1 MANIYREEIEKQ
13 KKTLREY
20 YGYSEDG
27 AADLVIELICQLSIA
42 EGKRQQHENCQK
54 CLVPCGYCKGDGFTA
69 EHNLESHEEGCN
81 GCPVQVQCE
90 YCHATGKVVPSDV
103 ALPSLSP
110 RESGE

>member
-1 MANIYREEIEKQ
+1 MTYPEQIEALLEEING
-13 KKTLREY
+13 LRMFV
-20 YGYSEDG
+20 DDKDKALH
-27 AADLVIELICQLSIA
+27 AANKIAALSLL
-42 EGKRQQHENCQK
+42 EGERQQHENCQK